1 MMLTWDNLMK
11 NFRIQPQAVCRTLLA
26 NLKAYEPLS
35 DSEEDKIIRAIDTSG
50 VANAKERLLANL
62 SRNTVEKLLQS
73 M

>member
-1 MMLTWDNLMK
+1 MK

-26 NLKAYEPLS
+26 NLKTYEPLTPQ
-35 DSEEDKIIRAIDTSG
+35 EEDKIIRAVKTSG
-50 VANAKERLLANL
+50 VDQAVERLLANL